1 MASDDEPMKVSI
13 QQRNAYEFTWQM
25 LVFLLTIAVGFAAI
39 EIAGRHVFALDS
51 HSPRS
56 TNFLVLMVGPM
67 SLFGPKLKSIR
78 TFFSMFGVYMLAGI
92 VCYAIV
98 QVMFIILVDVE
109 PICLKRFLLY
119 LPVSPLML
127 LVIPQLVAKLHPP
140 AVFQKSTLKPV
151 TIASG
156 TIAMAGILAGG
167 DWLFDVLT
175 QAGN

>member
-1 MASDDEPMKVSI
+1 MASDVEPMKVLI
-13 QQRNAYEFTWQM
+13 QQRNAYVFTWQM

-56 TNFLVLMVGPM
+56 TNFLVLMIGPM

-98 QVMFIILVDVE
+98 QVMFIVLVGVE
-109 PICLKRFLLY
+109 PIYLQRFLVY
-119 LPVSPLML
+119 LPISPLML
-127 LVIPQLVAKLHPP
+127 LVVPQLVSKLHPP
-140 AVFQKSTLKPV
+140 TLVQKSTLKPL
-151 TIASG
+151 TIASAL
-156 TIAMAGILAGG
+156 IVMAGILAGS